1 MEPHYTFG
9 DTNAAADRLVL
20 LARAFESSSARLLAS
35 LACPSPARAVD
46 LGCGPG
52 LTTRL
57 LHRTLGA
64 GKTWGLDASER
75 LIARARAQFGD
86 ELSFAVQDVTSTP
99 LPVSDVDAFYARYLL
114 THLASPR
121 DVLAACAAAGHPGSV
136 LVLEENCA
144 LQSPD
149 PLFEGYYGCVAQLQ
163 SHYGQ
168 NMFVGERLAELAAGT
183 PWRVASYERARFVLD
198 GRIMARLH
206 AMNVRSW
213 RTDPFAIAAFN
224 ATELDAMT
232 ADLDDVAEGRRAG
245 PEVTCLMGQIVLSLN

>member
-9 DTNAAADRLVL
+9 DTDAAADRLVL
-20 LARAFESSSARLLAS
+20 LARAFESSSARLLGS
-35 LACPSPARAVD
+35 LMCPAPARAVD

-52 LTTRL
+52 FTTRL

-64 GKTWGLDASER
+64 GQTCGLDASER
-75 LIARARAQFGD
+75 LVRRARAHFGD

-99 LPVSDVDAFYARYLL
+99 FPVANVDAFYARYLL

-121 DVLAACAAAGHPGSV
+121 DVLRACEAAGRRGSV

-149 PLFEGYYGCVAQLQ
+149 PLFEGYYGCVAQLH

-168 NMFVGERLAELAAGT
+168 NMFVGERLPQLAAGT
-183 PWRVASYERARFVLD
+183 SWRVERCERTRIVLEA
-198 GRIMARLH
+198 RIMARLH

-213 RTDPFAIAAFN
+213 RTDPFAIAAFR
-224 ATELDAMT
+224 AAELDAMT
-232 ADLDDVAEGRRAG
+232 AELDDVADGRRAA
-245 PEVTCLMGQIVLSLN
+245 PEVTCLMGQIVLSLH